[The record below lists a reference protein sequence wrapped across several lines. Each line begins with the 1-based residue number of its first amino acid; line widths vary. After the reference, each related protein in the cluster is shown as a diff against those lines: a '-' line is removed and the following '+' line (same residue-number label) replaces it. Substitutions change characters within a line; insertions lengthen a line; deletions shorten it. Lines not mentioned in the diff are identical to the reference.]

1 MAKDGRYDK
10 SVFQSLALVTQ
21 FGITMIV
28 PIFLCSFL
36 GWFLD
41 EKLGTSYLFVLLFFI
56 GALAGFRNI
65 YILSKKVAE
74 TKTQR
79 ELEKAADYEEIRRN
93 ISKEKSKKHE

>member
-1 MAKDGRYDK
+1 MAKDGRYD
-10 SVFQSLALVTQ
+10 STVFQSLALVTQ

-41 EKLGTSYLFVLLFFI
+41 QKLGTSFLFVLLFFI

-65 YILSKKVAE
+65 YILSKKVSE
-74 TKTQR
+74 TRSKKDAQ
-79 ELEKAADYEEIRRN
+79 KAADYEEIRRS
-93 ISKEKSKKHE
+93 IEMEKHKKH